1 MIQVVVNGSKGK
13 MGQETVKA
21 ITQCDTT
28 HLVAG
33 LDKEDNLERVLQ
45 EKKVDCVVDFTH
57 PTVAFQNVMTIL
69 KNGVHAVVGTTGFTE
84 DHIQTIQETAILYR
98 KAALIMP
105 NFAIGAVLM
114 MKYASEAAK
123 YLPRAEIIEYHH
135 DKKADAPSGTA
146 IKTAQLIQET
156 QSDINA
162 VTLDE
167 EELIAGARGAD
178 CQNIPIHSVRLP
190 GYVASQEVILGG
202 TGQTLRF
209 RHDTISRDSFMPGVL
224 LCCNKAD
231 HYAGQ
236 LVYGLENLL

>member
-1 MIQVVVNGSKGK
+1 MIQVVVNGANGK
-13 MGQETVKA
+13 MGMETVKA
-21 ITQCDTT
+21 VTDSKTTQ
-28 HLVAG
+28 LVAA
-33 LDKEDNLERVLQ
+33 LDKEDDLTHCLQ
-45 EKKVDCVVDFTH
+45 NNTVDVVIDFTH
-57 PTVAFQNVMTIL
+57 PSVAFSNVMSIL
-69 KNGVHAVVGTTGFTE
+69 QHGAHAVVGTTGFS
-84 DHIQTIQETAILYR
+84 DDDLQTIRKTAATHQ

-114 MKYASEAAK
+114 MKYAAEAAK
-123 YLPRAEIIEYHH
+123 YMPRAEIIEYHH

-146 IKTAQLIQET
+146 IKTAQLIHAINP
-156 QSDINA
+156 DIND

-167 EELIAGARGAD
+167 EELIDGARGGA

-209 RHDTISRDSFMPGVL
+209 RHDTISRDSFMPGVI
-224 LCCNKAD
+224 LCCEKAQG
-231 HYAGQ
+231 HAGE